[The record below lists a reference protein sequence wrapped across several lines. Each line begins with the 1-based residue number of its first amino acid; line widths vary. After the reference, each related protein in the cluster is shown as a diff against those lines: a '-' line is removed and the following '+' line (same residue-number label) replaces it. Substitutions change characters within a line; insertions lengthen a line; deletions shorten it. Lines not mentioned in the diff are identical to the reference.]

1 MTDGTVSAPDAR
13 IHRLRHIRQRKKE
26 ILMEYDTL
34 EREEDEILELDQG
47 GRKSPRKVLTK
58 SARKAQFAAQMR
70 KSHERSK
77 AQ

>member
-1 MTDGTVSAPDAR
+1 
-13 IHRLRHIRQRKKE
+13 
-26 ILMEYDTL
+26 MEYDTL